1 MPSGFRVWNTSS
13 KRTMLEGEGSRETA
27 WKAAWSDVRFIPLAH
42 VFRSFIIWLGN
53 SAELVLNTSH
63 RSGTEIL
70 LSLGWGQTSQKSLDS
85 SYLFHFCSPVF
96 VSVVVFSPQ
105 SHNWSDHSFVGF
117 FRGACLLTLAL
128 LWFISEWGGWGYL
141 LAASSLHVPFVLP
154 EVLQADILH
163 NSTPA
168 LFKLFNADIPFM
180 MNRVFQSVWWIV

>member
-141 LAASSLHVPFVLP
+141 LAASSLHVPLCYQKSSRQISFTIQPQHCSSFSMQTYRLWW
-154 EVLQADILH
+154 
-163 NSTPA
+163 TGY
-168 LFKLFNADIPFM
+168 FK
-180 MNRVFQSVWWIV
+180 VFGE